1 MLRDVASII
10 EPAAGHV
17 IIIGRIAGQYSKPR
31 SSDTEVTRNGDV
43 VGSYRGDA
51 INGYDV
57 DDRLA
62 DPSRMLSAYWHA
74 AATLNYMRMKGY
86 VGAGGGGGGGMS
98 SSSSSSS
105 SSSIYTSHECL
116 LLPMES
122 AVTDAVTRHNQ
133 VAHAIHCVVCGTY
146 FISIGVRCEV

>member
-1 MLRDVASII
+1 MLRHVASII
-10 EPAAGHV
+10 QPAARHV

-31 SSDTEVTRNGDV
+31 SSDTEVTREGEV

-57 DDRLA
+57 YDRLA

-86 VGAGGGGGGGMS
+86 VGAGGEGGGGGS
-98 SSSSSSS
+98 SSST
-105 SSSIYTSHECL
+105 IYTSHECL

-133 VAHAIHCVVCGTY
+133 VTHAIHRDVCV
-146 FISIGVRCEV
+146 SLREV